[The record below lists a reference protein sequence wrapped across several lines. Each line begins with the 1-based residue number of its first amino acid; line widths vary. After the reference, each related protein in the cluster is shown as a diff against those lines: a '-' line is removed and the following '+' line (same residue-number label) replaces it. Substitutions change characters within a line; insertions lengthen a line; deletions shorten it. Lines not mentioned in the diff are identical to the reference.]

1 MWDTSSSVAVT
12 EVWIPAS
19 SGWKQALDSMC
30 YLAGLWGHQG
40 LLLVLD
46 THHCQELH
54 RVLCLS
60 LAADSRMHGLLC
72 RRWGS
77 MKYSS
82 VRLSLLLLLLYKGP
96 GIAVHISVA
105 LQSSIIPSK
114 MQTTYKIK
122 QPHSKVLPRYMY
134 YYQHTMEA
142 GLCYWRA
149 YVVADHLLPFLLYFT
164 PLWLE
169 DAQPMNGSILVIT
182 RQCMQNT
189 VSKACSYLK

>member
-1 MWDTSSSVAVT
+1 MSWALWTPAGSLQSQSLMTLHWVLPPSNKLFLLCTSSDEQMWDTSSSVAVT

-114 MQTTYKIK
+114 MQTT
-122 QPHSKVLPRYMY
+122 
-134 YYQHTMEA
+134 
-142 GLCYWRA
+142 
-149 YVVADHLLPFLLYFT
+149 
-164 PLWLE
+164 
-169 DAQPMNGSILVIT
+169 
-182 RQCMQNT
+182 
-189 VSKACSYLK
+189 